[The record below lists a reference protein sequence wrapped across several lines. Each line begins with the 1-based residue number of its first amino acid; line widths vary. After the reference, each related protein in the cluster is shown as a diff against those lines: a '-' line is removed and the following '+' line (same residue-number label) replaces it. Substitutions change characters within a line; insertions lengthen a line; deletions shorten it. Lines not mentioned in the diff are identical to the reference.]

1 MVRAFATATVAA
13 VEGCVFV
20 ATPPFIA
27 TVAAVGD
34 CKNLVAVAGAST
46 TAIEAAVEV
55 CMMRLD
61 AVEGCAE
68 VGTSSTATVVA
79 VEDCKNL
86 RVVVGASG
94 TASNVSTE
102 ACEARLETR
111 LQTRLNKRLDLL
123 SRQDLVTANEA
134 RPERFKTRLNTRL
147 NTRLV
152 LAGQRRNVDVYGDIV
167 PCACAFHRV
176 AAVPVVCHVCLLC
189 RGVLCVCT
197 RRCGVAVLA
206 PGAAGKRET
215 RVNSTVLPRL
225 AMPGAVRR
233 PQPGRHHHSPARA
246 NMGVN
251 GQVVR
256 TLQPQRGAPRLAPL

>member
-1 MVRAFATATVAA
+1 MFAEAAALTLSTIKLLTFVWADTFTTAHRTLIFATTMYAFLFPGNGCTVVRAFATATVAA

-20 ATPPFIA
+20 ATLPFIA

-147 NTRLV
+147 NTRLD
-152 LAGQRRNVDVYGDIV
+152 LA
-167 PCACAFHRV
+167 
-176 AAVPVVCHVCLLC
+176 
-189 RGVLCVCT
+189 
-197 RRCGVAVLA
+197 
-206 PGAAGKRET
+206 
-215 RVNSTVLPRL
+215 
-225 AMPGAVRR
+225 
-233 PQPGRHHHSPARA
+233 
-246 NMGVN
+246 
-251 GQVVR
+251 
-256 TLQPQRGAPRLAPL
+256 